1 MKKLLFLLPVAALC
15 LFAAL
20 PAAHGQQAAHAL
32 SGTITDILPNLKM
45 ISVAADDGTTA
56 TFQWVKVAGEK
67 VDFDKNLSA
76 DTTPVNSSAVKGD
89 HVIVFYSGVGDP
101 RTALA
106 LRDLGKGPLEVT
118 SGVVLK
124 LDKHEHQLT
133 IKDLSGKEVS
143 FTLDPKT
150 IADTATG
157 ASENFHFDINKGTFV
172 QVTAAGA
179 DGAPSAPT
187 ALLVAAAM

>member
-15 LFAAL
+15 LFAAS

-32 SGTITDILPNLKM
+32 SGTITDIMPNFKM
-45 ISVAADDGTTA
+45 IQVAADDGTTA

-76 DTTPVNSSAVKGD
+76 DTTPVNTSAVKGD
-89 HVIVFYSGVGDP
+89 HVIVFYCGVGDP

-106 LRDLGKGPLEVT
+106 LRDLGNGPLKVT
-118 SGVVLK
+118 SGVVVK

-133 IKDLSGKEVS
+133 IKDLSGNDVS
-143 FTLDPKT
+143 FAMDPKT
-150 IADTATG
+150 VADTPTG
-157 ASENFHFDINKGTFV
+157 ASENFHFDLNKGTFV
-172 QVTAAGA
+172 QVTAAGT
-179 DGAPSAPT
+179 DSAQT
-187 ALLVAAAM
+187 ALLVTAAM